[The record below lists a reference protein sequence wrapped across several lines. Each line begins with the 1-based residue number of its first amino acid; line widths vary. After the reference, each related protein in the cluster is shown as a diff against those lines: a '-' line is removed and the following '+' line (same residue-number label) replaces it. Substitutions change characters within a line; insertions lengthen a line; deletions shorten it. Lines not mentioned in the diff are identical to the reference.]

1 MNNQATQIYIRE
13 AKAYL
18 KPLVMAE
25 HLSERALLKKK
36 NAFYDACASLVFLAF
51 SIEAF
56 CNHIGWKLA
65 PDFAAFDDLCAK
77 DKLRRV
83 AELVNFPLKLGERPF
98 QTFTEVYKFRN
109 MMAHSRT
116 QEVKVERTVPRP
128 SPGTPT
134 ELPKLP
140 PMEWEAYCTPENLIK
155 AIADVRNGLKSLYD
169 ASALAA
175 KCPFDKE
182 SLSLKMSWRIELDE
196 KGQQGGPGYPPQGV
210 GSPDP

>member
-1 MNNQATQIYIRE
+1 MNNQAEQIYIRE
-13 AKAYL
+13 AKAYI

-25 HLSERALLKKK
+25 HLAARAFLKND

-56 CNHIGWKLA
+56 CNHVGWKLE

-77 DKLRRV
+77 DKLRRA
-83 AELVNFPLKLGERPF
+83 AELVNYPLSLGERPF
-98 QTFTEVYKFRN
+98 QTFHEVYKFRN

-116 QEVKVERTVPRP
+116 QEVKIERTVPIP
-128 SPGTPT
+128 SPSNPA

-140 PMEWEAYCTPENLIK
+140 PTEWEAYCTPENLAK
-155 AIADVRNGLKSLYD
+155 AIADVKQGLTSLYD
-169 ASALAA
+169 ASTLAV

-182 SLSLKMSWRIELDE
+182 SLSLKMTWRIE
-196 KGQQGGPGYPPQGV
+196 
-210 GSPDP
+210 PDANRQ